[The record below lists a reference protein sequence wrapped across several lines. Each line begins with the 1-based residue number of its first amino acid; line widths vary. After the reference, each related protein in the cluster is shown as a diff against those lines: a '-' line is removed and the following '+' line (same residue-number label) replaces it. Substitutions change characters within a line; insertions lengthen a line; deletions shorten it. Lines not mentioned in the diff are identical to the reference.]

1 MRKLAT
7 LAAIGVYLL
16 AGAGTLNG
24 GQPLTMQV
32 SPAMAPAPAFISVRA
47 HVEANDENR
56 YLEIVA
62 QSPDFYRSSRIS
74 LDGGRAPRLSVF
86 QFPGLPEGLVRS
98 QRNPGRHRRQA
109 RHGNAPRQGGLVA
122 GFRTLIPTRR
132 V

>member
-1 MRKLAT
+1 MRKFAT
-7 LAAIGVYLL
+7 LAAVGVYLL

-74 LDGGRAPRLSVF
+74 LDGDRAPRLSVF
-86 QFPGLPEGLVRS
+86 QFPGLPEGLYEVS
-98 QRNPGRHRRQA
+98 GTLVGTGGRRGTVTR
-109 RHGNAPRQGGLVA
+109 LVKVVWSL
-122 GFRTLIPTRR
+122 GSGR
-132 V
+132 